1 MSWFFRKNN
10 RAPRL
15 NSVNKACVGNMNAVM
30 ATHTGNVRTN
40 NEDAAVI
47 CYPHAEGLFAEKGL
61 LLLVADGM
69 GGHNSG
75 EVASAL
81 AIHNFKEAYFE
92 HTGNILKSLKSA
104 AQKANKVVF
113 DTAQTNAAYNGMGT
127 TLTAIAVANNSLYLA
142 QVGDSRAYVFTKNAF
157 KQLSKDQTLVQQLV
171 DAGTITAESAATH
184 PQKNILLNALGTKA
198 DMEASMLKL
207 DESLDDNNLLLLCS
221 DGLYDMVSE
230 AEMLAAIEQTS
241 DMDEIL
247 NLLITKALAN
257 GGSDNI
263 TILIA
268 AKKTAFHMRASK
280 DTEDVD
286 ISLMNENLQ
295 Q

>member
-1 MSWFFRKNN
+1 MSWFFPKNN
-10 RAPRL
+10 NSTRL
-15 NSVNKACVGNMNAVM
+15 NNFNKACVGNLNAVI
-30 ATHTGNVRTN
+30 ATHTGKVRTN

-47 CYPHAEGLFAEKGL
+47 CYPAADALLTEKGM

-81 AIHNFKEAYFE
+81 AINSFKEAYFG
-92 HTGNILKSLKSA
+92 HKSNALKSLKFA
-104 AQKANKVVF
+104 AQQANKVVF

-127 TLTAIAVANNSLYLA
+127 TLTTIAVVNNSLYLA
-142 QVGDSRAYVFTKNAF
+142 HVGDSRAYLFNKDSF
-157 KQLSKDQTLVQQLV
+157 KRLSKDQTLVQQLI
-171 DAGTITAESAATH
+171 DAGTVAKESAATH

-198 DMEASMLKL
+198 NMEASVIKL
-207 DESLDDNNLLLLCS
+207 DESFTDDNLLLLCS

-230 AEMLAAIEQTS
+230 PEIHALIQRTN

-247 NLLITKALAN
+247 NRLINKALIN
-257 GGSDNI
+257 GGHDNI

-268 AKKTAFHMRASK
+268 SKKTAFQMRSLK
-280 DTEDVD
+280 NTEDVD
-286 ISLMNENLQ
+286 ISLLN
-295 Q
+295 